1 MNVYKCRQWDNPIS
15 EFSYTVFLQ
24 AHINFNFLFNSLS
37 ANYAQHVYIQK
48 ACHFMKFSQLNVVRR

>member
-24 AHINFNFLFNSLS
+24 AHIYSIFCLTHFL
-37 ANYAQHVYIQK
+37 QT
-48 ACHFMKFSQLNVVRR
+48 MLNMCIYKKHAAS